1 VVTQWHFKMANT
13 DTVVEWCW
21 YEHGQPAIDALLPIR
36 WPKSSNR
43 HRHIPVKAFS
53 VTNRGHVL
61 LETGLEHDL
70 LRRVDRDPDV
80 VRVVAQP
87 CRLIWREAALSEH
100 TPDMLTLQR
109 DGSVTLWDVRPL
121 EEQDEDFQRAA
132 IATRQ
137 ACALV
142 GWQYEVFSGLG
153 GTERLNL
160 LWLNGFRHPKPWN
173 ERLEG
178 QIREAA
184 QPETTLGALF
194 DLDDGSGELISTVW
208 HLVWSGILRV
218 DITELLEPWTLVE
231 VCDVC
236 A

>member
-1 VVTQWHFKMANT
+1 MLFESSHS
-13 DTVVEWCW
+13 
-21 YEHGQPAIDALLPIR
+21 PAG
-36 WPKSSNR
+36 SSGGR
-43 HRHIPVKAFS
+43 QHYRSTRP
-53 VTNRGHVL
+53 T
-61 LETGLEHDL
+61 
-70 LRRVDRDPDV
+70 
-80 VRVVAQP
+80 
-87 CRLIWREAALSEH
+87 CC
-100 TPDMLTLQR
+100 TLQR
-109 DGSVTLWDVRPL
+109 DGSVTLWDVRPP

-184 QPETTLGALF
+184 RPETTLGALF

-208 HLVWSGILRV
+208 HLIWSGILCV
-218 DITELLEPWTLVE
+218 DITELLEPWTPVE
-231 VCDVC
+231 DCGVC